1 MNLYRFSAA
10 VSAAAV
16 LLMCCT
22 GCSSEDIRNVDFP
35 AVSVE
40 DSGAVISE
48 NISSADDMVYIP
60 QEIIP
65 EGASPEG
72 ASPNDAPSEDTP
84 SGSTAHESS
93 VPESADSSLPTGA
106 SADTAPEERVPQVST
121 TATVPTTQYDPPEV
135 PTPVVDKG
143 YVFTEEGEV
152 LDTYYLP
159 DYAAYDITSADRE
172 FTKESIFVGDSI
184 CKGFSEFRVVGSKR
198 VYARGNL
205 GARSFFDYD
214 FYYGEDYEE
223 IDYSELLSRTQ
234 PKYVFLSMGMNDINM
249 TDEQQFC
256 ENYAKIIDKT
266 LAESEAAVYVCAI
279 TPVNSKFTTNYR
291 VDCFN
296 LAIQQYIKDNYP
308 ERVYFV
314 DFGKHLRNED
324 GDLRESLTSGDG
336 IHLAPYAY
344 YIALWEINR
353 TTKADGLR

>member
-1 MNLYRFSAA
+1 MNLYKLSAA
-10 VSAAAV
+10 VSAAVVIA
-16 LLMCCT
+16 CCA
-22 GCSSEDIRNVDFP
+22 GCSSEDTRLVEAP
-35 AVSVE
+35 SVYVE
-40 DSGAVISE
+40 DSGAAITE
-48 NISSADDMVYIP
+48 N
-60 QEIIP
+60 
-65 EGASPEG
+65 
-72 ASPNDAPSEDTP
+72 TP
-84 SGSTAHESS
+84 SDTQLISFPEELS
-93 VPESADSSLPTGA
+93 VPEEGQTVSESRSEDSEQTPETAATSTATSLPTEEP
-106 SADTAPEERVPQVST
+106 APEDITSE
-121 TATVPTTQYDPPEV
+121 D
-135 PTPVVDKG
+135 D

-152 LDTYYLP
+152 LDTFYIS
-159 DYAAYDITSADRE
+159 DYAAYDISSADRE

-184 CKGFSEFRVVGSKR
+184 CKGFSEYHVVGSKR

-214 FYYGEDYEE
+214 FYYGEDFEE
-223 IDYSELLSRTQ
+223 IDYSEVLSRTQ

-266 LAESEAAVYVCAI
+266 LAESDAAVYVCAI

-296 LAIQQYIKDNYP
+296 LEIQKYIKENYP